1 MITAT
6 IFDLDGTLLK
16 TEQLKAISY
25 AKAAVQLCPYTIT
38 ESEVI
43 EAFKSVVGL
52 SRHEVATALVER
64 FDLTAEASKH
74 MAEFGVSTAWQ
85 AYVQIRLK
93 IYHAML
99 DDPVVI
105 RQNQWAHN
113 VDVLNAAR
121 EQGCKTALATMSHCE
136 QVSRILGI
144 LAWKDRFDFVATRD
158 DVEHGKPDPE
168 IYRLVAHTLT
178 VAPEN
183 CLVLEDSAVGVQ
195 AALNAGM
202 NVVAVSTDFTH
213 KQLHALEGLDPQW
226 IVDDPQQVLGVVQR
240 RLTSA

>member
-1 MITAT
+1 MVDAV
-6 IFDLDGTLLK
+6 IFDLDGTMLN

-25 AKAAVQLCPYTIT
+25 AKAAVELCPYTIT
-38 ESEVI
+38 EAAVI

-52 SRHEVATALVER
+52 ARHEVAMALVER
-64 FDLTAEASKH
+64 FDLADKAAPY

-85 AYVQIRLK
+85 AYVQVRLR
-93 IYHAML
+93 IYNAML
-99 DDPVVI
+99 DDPDVI

-113 VDVLNAAR
+113 VDVLNMAR
-121 EQGCKTALATMSHCE
+121 EHGCKTALATMSYCE
-136 QVSRILGI
+136 QVSRILDI
-144 LAWKDRFDFVATRD
+144 LDWNEQFDFVATRD

-168 IYRLVAHTLT
+168 IYLLAARMLD

-202 NVVAVSTDFTH
+202 KVVAISTDFTH
-213 KQLHALEGLDPQW
+213 DQLHEMVDFDPQW
-226 IVDDPQQVLGVVQR
+226 IVDDPQMVLNVVGR
-240 RLTSA
+240 RLASG